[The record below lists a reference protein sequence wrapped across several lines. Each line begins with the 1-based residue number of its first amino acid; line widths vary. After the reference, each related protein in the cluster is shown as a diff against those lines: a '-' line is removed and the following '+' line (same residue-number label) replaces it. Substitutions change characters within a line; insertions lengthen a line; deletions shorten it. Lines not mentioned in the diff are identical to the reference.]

1 VSLGRLRSGELLA
14 GAGAVALFILLF
26 FDWFLPEIRPRVV
39 ETSGRVVGP
48 ELHLSGWTSLGWAM
62 LVLLLAVIVLALWL
76 AASTV
81 FAASVSQPVAAGVL
95 LSAVSVVAFVALL
108 VRVTILQPGLG
119 VGLPDEAVEVQLPA
133 YLGLAAMAV
142 IVVGGWRSMADE
154 RTEAPESAY
163 TPPPARPAPPE
174 RSS

>member
-1 VSLGRLRSGELLA
+1 VSVGRLRSGELLA

-26 FDWFLPEIRPRVV
+26 LDWFQPEIRPPVV

-48 ELHLSGWTSLGWAM
+48 ELHLSGWTSLGFVM
-62 LVLLLAVIVLALWL
+62 LVLLLVVLVLAVWL
-76 AASTV
+76 AASTL

-95 LSAVSVVAFVALL
+95 LSAVSVVAFVALV

-119 VGLPDEAVEVQLPA
+119 VGLPDDAVEVQLPA
-133 YLGLAAMAV
+133 YLGLVAMLV

-154 RTEAPESAY
+154 RTDAPESAY

-174 RSS
+174 RS

>member
-1 VSLGRLRSGELLA
+1 MSPRRLRSGELLA
-14 GAGAVALFILLF
+14 GAGAVALFVVMFL
-26 FDWFLPEIRPRVV
+26 DWFLPEIRPRVV

-48 ELHLSGWTSLGWAM
+48 ELHLSGWTSLGFVI
-62 LVLLLAVIVLALWL
+62 LVLVLVVLVLATWL
-76 AASTV
+76 AASTL

-95 LSAVSVVAFVALL
+95 LSAVSVVALIALV
-108 VRVTILQPGLG
+108 VRVTIAQPGLG
-119 VGLPDEAVEVQLPA
+119 VGLPDEAVEVRFPA

-154 RTEAPESAY
+154 RTDAPESAY

-174 RSS
+174 RS